1 MAEGPTH
8 RMPLKRRREGKTD
21 YRQRLRLLK
30 SGKTRAVVR
39 ITNKNVIVQFTD
51 YHEDGDIVK
60 VNVDSNHIR
69 GYGWEGHG
77 SNLPSSYLV
86 GFLAGKKALDIGIQE
101 AVLDIGLNI
110 PEKGGRIFSV
120 LNGIVDAGVD
130 VPHDP
135 EILPSSERKEG
146 KHINEETV
154 ENFYEV
160 KEKLE
165 AL

>member
-1 MAEGPTH
+1 MAEGPTY

-39 ITNKNVIVQFTD
+39 VTNNRIIVQFTD
-51 YHEDGDIVK
+51 FHENGDIIK
-60 VNVDSNHIR
+60 VNVDSNHLKK
-69 GYGWEGHG
+69 YGWEGHG
-77 SNLPSSYLV
+77 SNLPCSYLV
-86 GFLAGKKALDIGIQE
+86 GYLAGKKAQEKDIDQ
-101 AVLDIGLNI
+101 AVLDIGLNV
-110 PEKGGRIFSV
+110 PQKGGKLFSA
-120 LNGIVDAGVD
+120 LNGIVDSGVH

-135 EILPSSERKEG
+135 KVLPSEERTEG
-146 KHINEETV
+146 QHIGEELV
-154 ENFYEV
+154 DNFKEV

>member
-1 MAEGPTH
+1 MAEGPTY

-39 ITNKNVIVQFTD
+39 VTNNRIIVQFTD
-51 YHEDGDIVK
+51 FHVDGDIVK
-60 VNVDSNHIR
+60 VNVDSNHLKK
-69 GYGWEGHG
+69 YGWEGHG

-86 GFLAGKKALDIGIQE
+86 GYLAGKKAQEKDIEQ
-101 AVLDIGLNI
+101 AVLDIGLNV
-110 PEKGGRIFSV
+110 PQKGGILFSA
-120 LNGIVDAGVD
+120 LNGIVDSGVH

-135 EILPSSERKEG
+135 KVLPSEERREG
-146 KHINEETV
+146 QHISDETV
-154 ENFYEV
+154 DSFNEV